1 MPGSVFRFFL
11 KAVVTAALGAA
22 TFCLA
27 GVCLAAGSVF
37 RFFLK
42 AVVTVALGA
51 ATFCLV
57 VIPPALLGRKLEAA

>member
-1 MPGSVFRFFL
+1 VSL
-11 KAVVTAALGAA
+11 T
-22 TFCLA
+22 
-27 GVCLAAGSVF
+27 AGSVF